1 MWCVNRGPVGLSH
14 RGSRIYSHDN
24 KRLPW
29 YDSPT
34 NRNGK
39 QTNNQNL
46 NTMKNTLKIMVLLLV
61 AATMAAMT
69 SCNKQPQ
76 VYGKWTITEVS
87 VTIGGESF
95 DYFDE
100 FYNEAV
106 VGHTVEFR
114 KDGTAIADDNEEDG
128 GYYTLKGDKMIIKDG
143 IRHKVNDTVKYYDMT
158 GTITTLTETNMTID
172 FLNPAELN
180 DIGQDVHS
188 IMGFV
193 RE

>member
-1 MWCVNRGPVGLSH
+1 
-14 RGSRIYSHDN
+14 
-24 KRLPW
+24 
-29 YDSPT
+29 
-34 NRNGK
+34 
-39 QTNNQNL
+39 
-46 NTMKNTLKIMVLLLV
+46 MKVMLMLLAV
-61 AATMAAMT
+61 AAIATIT

-76 VYGKWTITEVS
+76 VCGKWKITEVS
-87 VTIGGESF
+87 MTIGGESF
-95 DYFDE
+95 DDFDE
-100 FYNEAV
+100 FLTEAV

-128 GYYTLKGDKMIIKDG
+128 GYYTLKGNTMIIKDG
-143 IRHKVNDTVKYYDMT
+143 IHHAVNDTVMLYDMT

-172 FLNPAELN
+172 FLNPADLN

>member
-1 MWCVNRGPVGLSH
+1 ML
-14 RGSRIYSHDN
+14 
-24 KRLPW
+24 
-29 YDSPT
+29 
-34 NRNGK
+34 
-39 QTNNQNL
+39 
-46 NTMKNTLKIMVLLLV
+46 MLLAV
-61 AATMAAMT
+61 AAIATIT

-76 VYGKWTITEVS
+76 IYGKWKITEVS

-95 DYFDE
+95 DDFDE

-128 GYYTLKGDKMIIKDG
+128 GYYTLKGNKMIIKDG

>member
-1 MWCVNRGPVGLSH
+1 
-14 RGSRIYSHDN
+14 
-24 KRLPW
+24 
-29 YDSPT
+29 
-34 NRNGK
+34 
-39 QTNNQNL
+39 
-46 NTMKNTLKIMVLLLV
+46 MKNTLKYMALLLV
-61 AATMAAMT
+61 VATMAAMT

-95 DYFDE
+95 DDFDE
-100 FYNEAV
+100 FYNEVV
-106 VGHTVEFR
+106 VGHTIEFR

-128 GYYTLKGDKMIIKDG
+128 GYYTLKGNTIIIKDG
-143 IRHKVNDTVKYYDMT
+143 IHHTVNDTVEMHDMT

>member
-1 MWCVNRGPVGLSH
+1 
-14 RGSRIYSHDN
+14 
-24 KRLPW
+24 
-29 YDSPT
+29 
-34 NRNGK
+34 
-39 QTNNQNL
+39 
-46 NTMKNTLKIMVLLLV
+46 MKNTLKIMVLLLV

-76 VYGKWTITEVS
+76 VYGKWKITEVS
-87 VTIGGESF
+87 MTIGGESF
-95 DYFDE
+95 DDFDE
-100 FYNEAV
+100 FLTEAV

-143 IRHKVNDTVKYYDMT
+143 IHHTVNDTVMLYDMT

-180 DIGQDVHS
+180 DTGQDVHS

>member
-1 MWCVNRGPVGLSH
+1 
-14 RGSRIYSHDN
+14 
-24 KRLPW
+24 
-29 YDSPT
+29 
-34 NRNGK
+34 
-39 QTNNQNL
+39 
-46 NTMKNTLKIMVLLLV
+46 MKNTLKIMVLLLV

-95 DYFDE
+95 DDFDE
-100 FYNEAV
+100 FYYEAV

-114 KDGTAIADDNEEDG
+114 KDGTAIADDNEENG
-128 GYYTLKGDKMIIKDG
+128 GYYSLKGDKMIIKDG

-172 FLNPAELN
+172 FLNPVELN

>member
-1 MWCVNRGPVGLSH
+1 
-14 RGSRIYSHDN
+14 
-24 KRLPW
+24 
-29 YDSPT
+29 
-34 NRNGK
+34 
-39 QTNNQNL
+39 
-46 NTMKNTLKIMVLLLV
+46 MKNTLKIIVLLLV

-76 VYGKWTITEVS
+76 VYGKWKITEVS
-87 VTIGGESF
+87 TTIGGESF
-95 DYFDE
+95 DDFDE

-114 KDGTAIADDNEEDG
+114 KDGTAIADDNEENG
-128 GYYTLKGDKMIIKDG
+128 GYYSLKGDKMIIKDG

-172 FLNPAELN
+172 FLKPAELN

>member
-1 MWCVNRGPVGLSH
+1 
-14 RGSRIYSHDN
+14 
-24 KRLPW
+24 
-29 YDSPT
+29 
-34 NRNGK
+34 
-39 QTNNQNL
+39 
-46 NTMKNTLKIMVLLLV
+46 MKNTLKIMALLLV

-143 IRHKVNDTVKYYDMT
+143 IRHKVNDTVMLYDMT
-158 GTITTLTETNMTID
+158 GAITTLTETNMTID

-180 DIGQDVHS
+180 DIGQDVHA

>member
-1 MWCVNRGPVGLSH
+1 ML
-14 RGSRIYSHDN
+14 
-24 KRLPW
+24 
-29 YDSPT
+29 
-34 NRNGK
+34 
-39 QTNNQNL
+39 
-46 NTMKNTLKIMVLLLV
+46 MLLAV
-61 AATMAAMT
+61 AAIATIT

-76 VYGKWTITEVS
+76 IYGKWKITEVS

-95 DYFDE
+95 DDFDE

-128 GYYTLKGDKMIIKDG
+128 GYYTLKGNKMIIKDG

-180 DIGQDVHS
+180 DIGQDVYA

>member
-1 MWCVNRGPVGLSH
+1 
-14 RGSRIYSHDN
+14 
-24 KRLPW
+24 
-29 YDSPT
+29 
-34 NRNGK
+34 
-39 QTNNQNL
+39 
-46 NTMKNTLKIMVLLLV
+46 MKVMLMLLAV
-61 AATMAAMT
+61 AAIATIT

-76 VYGKWTITEVS
+76 IYGKWKITEVS

-95 DYFDE
+95 DDFDE

-128 GYYTLKGDKMIIKDG
+128 GYYTLKGNKMIIKDG

-180 DIGQDVHS
+180 DIGQDVYA

>member
-1 MWCVNRGPVGLSH
+1 
-14 RGSRIYSHDN
+14 
-24 KRLPW
+24 
-29 YDSPT
+29 
-34 NRNGK
+34 
-39 QTNNQNL
+39 
-46 NTMKNTLKIMVLLLV
+46 MKVMLMLLAV
-61 AATMAAMT
+61 AAIATIT

-76 VYGKWTITEVS
+76 IYGKWKITEVS

-95 DYFDE
+95 DDFDE

-128 GYYTLKGDKMIIKDG
+128 GYYTLKGNKMIIKDG

>member
-1 MWCVNRGPVGLSH
+1 
-14 RGSRIYSHDN
+14 
-24 KRLPW
+24 
-29 YDSPT
+29 
-34 NRNGK
+34 
-39 QTNNQNL
+39 
-46 NTMKNTLKIMVLLLV
+46 MKVMLMLLAV
-61 AATMAAMT
+61 AAIATIT

-76 VYGKWTITEVS
+76 VYGKWKITEVS
-87 VTIGGESF
+87 MTIGGESF
-95 DYFDE
+95 DDFDE
-100 FYNEAV
+100 FLTEAV

-128 GYYTLKGDKMIIKDG
+128 GYYTLKGNTMIIKDG
-143 IRHKVNDTVKYYDMT
+143 IHHTVNDTVMLYDMT

-172 FLNPAELN
+172 FLNPADLN

>member
-1 MWCVNRGPVGLSH
+1 
-14 RGSRIYSHDN
+14 
-24 KRLPW
+24 
-29 YDSPT
+29 
-34 NRNGK
+34 
-39 QTNNQNL
+39 
-46 NTMKNTLKIMVLLLV
+46 MKNTLKIMVLLLV

-76 VYGKWTITEVS
+76 VYGKWKITEVS

-128 GYYTLKGDKMIIKDG
+128 GYYTLKGNAMIIKDG
-143 IRHKVNDTVKYYDMT
+143 IRHKVNDTVMLYDMT
-158 GTITTLTETNMTID
+158 GAITTLTETNMTID

-180 DIGQDVHS
+180 DIGQDVHA

>member
-1 MWCVNRGPVGLSH
+1 
-14 RGSRIYSHDN
+14 
-24 KRLPW
+24 
-29 YDSPT
+29 
-34 NRNGK
+34 
-39 QTNNQNL
+39 
-46 NTMKNTLKIMVLLLV
+46 MKNTLKIMVLLLV

-76 VYGKWTITEVS
+76 VYGKWKITEVS
-87 VTIGGESF
+87 MTIGGESF

-100 FYNEAV
+100 FLNEAV
-106 VGHTVEFR
+106 VGHSIEFR
-114 KDGTAIADDNEEDG
+114 KDGTAIADDNEENG

-143 IRHKVNDTVKYYDMT
+143 IHHTVNDTVMLYDMT

-172 FLNPAELN
+172 FLNPAEYN
-180 DIGQDVHS
+180 GIGQDVHS

>member
-1 MWCVNRGPVGLSH
+1 
-14 RGSRIYSHDN
+14 
-24 KRLPW
+24 
-29 YDSPT
+29 
-34 NRNGK
+34 
-39 QTNNQNL
+39 
-46 NTMKNTLKIMVLLLV
+46 MKNTLKIMALLLV

-87 VTIGGESF
+87 MSIGGESF
-95 DYFDE
+95 DVFDE
-100 FYNEAV
+100 FLNEAV
-106 VGHTVEFR
+106 VGHTIEFR

-128 GYYTLKGDKMIIKDG
+128 GYYTLKGNTMIIKDG
-143 IRHKVNDTVKYYDMT
+143 IRHIVNDTVKYYDMT

>member
-1 MWCVNRGPVGLSH
+1 
-14 RGSRIYSHDN
+14 
-24 KRLPW
+24 
-29 YDSPT
+29 
-34 NRNGK
+34 
-39 QTNNQNL
+39 
-46 NTMKNTLKIMVLLLV
+46 MKNTLKIMVLLLV

-76 VYGKWTITEVS
+76 VYGKWKITEVS
-87 VTIGGESF
+87 MTIGGESF

-100 FYNEAV
+100 FLNEAV
-106 VGHTVEFR
+106 VGHSIEFR
-114 KDGTAIADDNEEDG
+114 KDGTAIADDNEENG

-143 IRHKVNDTVKYYDMT
+143 IHHAVNDTVMLYDMT

>member
-1 MWCVNRGPVGLSH
+1 
-14 RGSRIYSHDN
+14 
-24 KRLPW
+24 
-29 YDSPT
+29 
-34 NRNGK
+34 
-39 QTNNQNL
+39 
-46 NTMKNTLKIMVLLLV
+46 MKNTLKIMVLLLV

-69 SCNKQPQ
+69 SCNQQPQ
-76 VYGKWTITEVS
+76 VYGKWKITEVS
-87 VTIGGESF
+87 MTIGGESF

-100 FYNEAV
+100 FLTEAV

>member
-1 MWCVNRGPVGLSH
+1 
-14 RGSRIYSHDN
+14 
-24 KRLPW
+24 
-29 YDSPT
+29 
-34 NRNGK
+34 
-39 QTNNQNL
+39 
-46 NTMKNTLKIMVLLLV
+46 MKVMLMLLAV
-61 AATMAAMT
+61 AAIATIT

-76 VYGKWTITEVS
+76 VYGKWKITEVS
-87 VTIGGESF
+87 MTIGGESF
-95 DYFDE
+95 DDFDE
-100 FYNEAV
+100 FLTEAV

-128 GYYTLKGDKMIIKDG
+128 GYYTLKGNTMIIKDG
-143 IRHKVNDTVKYYDMT
+143 IHHAVNDTVMLYDMT

-180 DIGQDVHS
+180 DTGQDVHS

>member
-1 MWCVNRGPVGLSH
+1 MG
-14 RGSRIYSHDN
+14 
-24 KRLPW
+24 
-29 YDSPT
+29 
-34 NRNGK
+34 
-39 QTNNQNL
+39 
-46 NTMKNTLKIMVLLLV
+46 
-61 AATMAAMT
+61 
-69 SCNKQPQ
+69 
-76 VYGKWTITEVS
+76 
-87 VTIGGESF
+87 IGGESF
-95 DYFDE
+95 DDFDE

-106 VGHTVEFR
+106 VGHTIEFR